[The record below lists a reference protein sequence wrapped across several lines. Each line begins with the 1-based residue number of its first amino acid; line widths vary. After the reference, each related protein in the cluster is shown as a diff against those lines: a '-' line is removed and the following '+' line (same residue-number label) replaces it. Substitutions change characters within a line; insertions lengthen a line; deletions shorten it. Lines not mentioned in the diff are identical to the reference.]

1 MSRTEN
7 KTAYYKCPVRLSAEN
22 GPAENGTGQNKTAE
36 NGLQEKNAARAEKKQ
51 RRFELAAH
59 SGNVLEAWFGDWI
72 IELRGMRFEEKIPVL
87 LEHKY
92 EKPVGV
98 CDSVRFDD
106 EKGLMMSGYF
116 CDTEEAKKILSLLE
130 QGFPYQASVGIYP
143 DEVFFLQEKAKA
155 EVNGK
160 TVEGPIDIWKK
171 SYVREVSFTALG
183 WDANTS
189 ATLLTHKGD
198 TMAAVNQKEGQAV
211 LQQEGVTLSA
221 NQPEQDMQ
229 KTQDLSAANAM
240 AATDE
245 KALNL
250 SARQAAEAAVIG
262 ERNRISEITALC
274 AKFGLTELSAEL
286 AAEGCSIEAAR
297 ERVLEKL
304 SAENGKIGSA
314 VIMEDEKDKM
324 RAAFTDGIALSMGY
338 RKRSDEKLAP
348 GCEEFRN
355 LSFQTLARNLL
366 EKSGVK
372 TVNMSKTDLAD
383 RILGRRNLSAATD
396 DFKGIFM
403 DAMNKVLIG
412 AYENAS
418 STWKPLVEN
427 IPASDFKTIHGI
439 EISGGSDLL
448 EVGEN
453 EEYKVGKFKDSRE
466 SYALSK
472 FGRIFEVSYEMVVND
487 DMGALRRL
495 PLMFANIA
503 ARNNSNVIYGLL
515 NANPNLTDGKPLF
528 SADRNNTGTAVGG
541 LTSETLDLA
550 ADMLSAQKGLD
561 GEVLGLGAKYLA
573 CAPSERIKAQILL
586 KSAAFVGENMSAGVY
601 NPWAESGIMPVV
613 EERLRNAA
621 DGKKYFYLFADPYVQ
636 PVIGVSF
643 LNGKES
649 PDIVEDSKFNTDGF
663 AYKVRNIMGAGII
676 SSRGVVRMEIQ

>member
-1 MSRTEN
+1 MG
-7 KTAYYKCPVRLSAEN
+7 KTSEQAFLKGMVRLSRDMPQEN
-22 GPAENGTGQNKTAE
+22 VQTGEK
-36 NGLQEKNAARAEKKQ
+36 GQENAAEKP

-59 SGNVLEAWFGDWI
+59 SGNTLDGWFGDWI
-72 IELRGMRFEEKIPVL
+72 IDLSGMRFEEKIPVL

-92 EKPVGV
+92 DKPVGV
-98 CDSVRFDD
+98 CDSVGFDG
-106 EKGLMMSGYF
+106 EKGLMLTGYF
-116 CDTEEAKKILSLLE
+116 CETEEAEKIISLLE
-130 QGFPYQASVGIYP
+130 QGFPYQVSIGVEP
-143 DEVFFLQEKAKA
+143 EEVLALSEREKAV
-155 EVNGK
+155 VNNK
-160 TVEGPIDIWKK
+160 TVDGPVRIWTK
-171 SYVREVSFTALG
+171 SYVREASFTALG
-183 WDANTS
+183 WDSKTS
-189 ATLLTHKGD
+189 ATLLTKGEN
-198 TMAAVNQKEGQAV
+198 MGLAATQENMGKNKGVSLGAGQA
-211 LQQEGVTLSA
+211 ESCA
-221 NQPEQDMQ
+221 
-229 KTQDLSAANAM
+229 
-240 AATDE
+240 AATAQTDAATVILADGRSVS
-245 KALNL
+245 KAALTASGTDFGQLNL
-250 SARQAAEAAVIG
+250 SAEEAQSSAVLK
-262 ERNRISEITALC
+262 ERGRISEITALC
-274 AKFGLTELSAEL
+274 AKFGLTELSAKL
-286 AAEGCSIEAAR
+286 IERGESVENAR
-297 ERVLEKL
+297 KIVLENL
-304 SAENGKIGSA
+304 SAQNPALGS
-314 VIMEDEKDKM
+314 VTITEDETDKFKH
-324 RAAFTDGIALSMGY
+324 ACVDGLALSMGY
-338 RKRSDEKLAP
+338 RKKADEKLAP
-348 GCEEFRN
+348 GCGEFRS

-366 EKSGVK
+366 ERSGVS
-372 TVNMSKTDLAD
+372 TVNMSKTDIAD
-383 RILGRRNLSAATD
+383 RILGRRNLSAAVD

-412 AYENAS
+412 AYENAV

-427 IPASDFKTIHGI
+427 IPATDFKAIHGI

-586 KSAAFVGENMSAGVY
+586 KSAAYVGENMSAGVY
-601 NPWAESGIMPVV
+601 NPWAESGIMPVI
-613 EERLRNAA
+613 EERLRAAA